1 MPGDVC
7 VRVIQKSYRQLER
20 EKNTSLEGS
29 RSIDVIYGSE
39 LFRCF
44 ETHKEAWKFANR
56 MREEGYHIISIENQW
71 K

>member
-29 RSIDVIYGSE
+29 RSIDVIHGS
-39 LFRCF
+39 
-44 ETHKEAWKFANR
+44 
-56 MREEGYHIISIENQW
+56 
-71 K
+71 